1 MIKQSIE
8 EKKMLILKETNWGKD
23 YTIFKLEPEIEGVEY
38 PIRHKNIPNNIWE
51 FYFQNNLKN
60 ITEKHLT
67 FQETI
72 DVVGKINWLFKKA
85 KDQDYRI
92 FALDFK
98 TTYLDE
104 QNNPKIFQYYP
115 MYHENDAPNSYKNI
129 QGIVRVKTE
138 NKDFKNSFIL
148 AELMA
153 RLLFGKYYYF
163 KSISDKK
170 TFIKEKLINLNKH
183 DYQEWF
189 DKAMSNELT
198 EEESLRML
206 QECSERD
213 KMRKK
218 INLQTDKIAYTTRTY
233 EGTEKLKP
241 EDDFKEE
248 IQINQDSYFRG
259 IKGDLSIFVV
269 MDGVSTAKIGN
280 GNIASRITKDEVKK
294 NWKKLS
300 KNPTDSQI
308 REIIDSIIHNA
319 TKRIVNYANKI
330 NSKEKTGLMASTIAG
345 VILNNNQAHVFSAGD
360 SNILLFNND
369 RTLRLN
375 PHQNQINKNLLSG
388 KYDPKN
394 KSSALTEYIGKS
406 KYEDRKFKME
416 KVNYYYTKINLL
428 NGEKLLIS
436 SDGVIDYWNGIDQ
449 DEREK
454 NLIEATEENLEK
466 MKSIKAVSQR
476 IISTLDFNS
485 CKDNVTLHLAKPIY
499 KQGGRA

>member
-1 MIKQSIE
+1 MRQAIE
-8 EKKMLILKETNWGKD
+8 EKKILVLKDTSWGKD
-23 YTIFKLEPEIEGVEY
+23 YTMFKLEPEIEGVEY
-38 PIRHKNIPNNIWE
+38 PIRHKNIPNNRWE
-51 FYFQNNLKN
+51 FYFEENLKN
-60 ITEKHLT
+60 IAEKPLT

-72 DVVGKINWLFKKA
+72 DVVGKINLLFKKA

-98 TTYLDE
+98 TIYLDE
-104 QNNPKIFQYYP
+104 KNNPKIFQYYP
-115 MYHENDAPNSYKNI
+115 MHHENDDINSYKNI
-129 QGIVRVKTE
+129 EGIVKVKTE

-153 RLLFGKYYYF
+153 RLLFGKDYFF
-163 KSISDKK
+163 KSPSDKK
-170 TFIKEKLINLNKH
+170 TFIKEKLISLDKH

-198 EEESLRML
+198 EEESLKIL
-206 QECSERD
+206 QESLERD

-218 INLQTDKIAYTTRTY
+218 INLEIDKIAYSTRTY

-241 EDDFKEE
+241 EDDFKDE

-259 IKGDLSIFVV
+259 IKGNLSIFVV

-300 KNPTDSQI
+300 NNPTDSQI
-308 REIIDSIIHNA
+308 KEIIDIIINNS
-319 TKRIVNYANKI
+319 TKRIVDFANKI
-330 NSKEKTGLMASTIAG
+330 GSKEKSGLMASTIAG
-345 VILNNNQAHVFSAGD
+345 VILKNNQAHVFSAGD
-360 SNILLFNND
+360 SNILLFNKD
-369 RTLRLN
+369 RILRLN

-388 KYDPKN
+388 KYNPKN
-394 KSSALTEYIGKS
+394 NSSALTEYIGKS
-406 KYEDRKFKME
+406 KYEDKKFKVD

-428 NGEKLLIS
+428 NDEKILIT
-436 SDGVIDYWNGIDQ
+436 SDGVIDYWEGIDQ
-449 DEREK
+449 NEREK
-454 NLIEATEENLEK
+454 NLIKDTEENLQK

-499 KQGGRA
+499 KQGGRV